1 MKKLFYGLAPLS
13 CQNVFE
19 DLAHANKHI
28 ILFLLVGLSL
38 LPMQSLY
45 AQRITHNFRNT
56 SMSEALTVLAKST
69 KDYHINFMY
78 NELEDFTVTTNV
90 VKRTAP
96 DAIQQ
101 IIGFYPMKMT
111 IDGQNIFVECT
122 QKAPTKM
129 MGRIVDTHHRPVDF
143 ANVALLNVRDSS
155 FITGGVTNENGQFVI
170 PCEARK
176 AIVRVSCVGYHTAYG
191 TYNTGKLG
199 SITLKEATMNL
210 QKVVVKGH
218 QKTFEKSREGL
229 LTNVQGTQLSHA
241 GTANDVLKY
250 VPMVTGKDGN
260 FEVFGKGKPEIY
272 INNRKVQGDQ
282 ELSQLNSSDIKN
294 VELITN
300 PGAKYDGSVRS
311 VIRIRTRRPQGEGW
325 SGTITTKNGFQ
336 HYLGTVDQANLKYRV
351 GGWEFFSNMGYLNKK
366 IYFAQTQNM
375 ETFGEN
381 LWNQDI
387 QIAANARS
395 MDFFAKTGF
404 SWQINDKQSVGAYY
418 TNGELNQRSAIHYLT
433 SSYVGETLD
442 ESYLTDAL
450 SRNKEMPSH
459 HVNLYY
465 NGEVGKLGI
474 DFNMDYIWRKKWHP
488 EDFMENNVSISEVNQ
503 IHSTSDA
510 RRRMVAEKLVLSY
523 PFWKG
528 NVELGNEFTSSRV
541 SNDFSINFA
550 SMGSSSTVSKENNM
564 AVFVQLTQQWDKVG
578 IQAGLRY
585 EHVKFNYWEDGQA
598 KTDQSKTYNNL
609 FPSMSLDA
617 ELGKTQWTLSYSSKT
632 QRPSY
637 EDLDGTVSYV
647 NPLLVE
653 TGNPYLAPMKIR
665 TVELNGAWKSFF
677 WNLSYTY
684 TKDAALNVSK
694 PYGED
699 GKVKLL
705 TMENE
710 PKIQHLQ
717 AFVGSQ
723 QQFGIWQP
731 KLNVGI
737 IKQWLT
743 IDYQNE
749 RKSMGKPHGL
759 LQFQNAIHL
768 PADIWLNLDMQWQF
782 AGYEDNSYM
791 GSASYVNAKLY
802 KAFCKNRFSVSLEA
816 NDMFNKDHYNLT
828 LYTNQVKVFQNNKKN
843 DNRTLWLTLRY
854 NFNTSKSRYKGT
866 GAGNAEQNRL

>member
-38 LPMQSLY
+38 FPMQSLY

-387 QIAANARS
+387 QIAANGRS

-404 SWQINDKQSVGAYY
+404 SWQINDKHSVGAYY

-488 EDFMENNVSISEVNQ
+488 EDFMENNVSTSEVNQ

-564 AVFVQLTQQWDKVG
+564 AGFVQLTQQWDKVG

-665 TVELNGAWKSFF
+665 TIELNGAWKSFF

-749 RKSMGKPHGL
+749 RKPMGKPHGL

-828 LYTNQVKVFQNNKKN
+828 LYTNQVKVFQDNKKN

>member
-1 MKKLFYGLAPLS
+1 MKKR
-13 CQNVFE
+13 
-19 DLAHANKHI
+19 KHFI
-28 ILFLLVGLSL
+28 IMNNNSMLKAILVTMAFCMSL
-38 LPMQSLY
+38 PPIH
-45 AQRITHNFRNT
+45 AQRITHNFHNT
-56 SMSEALTVLAKST
+56 SMSEVLTQLAKSS
-69 KDYHINFMY
+69 KSYHINFMY
-78 NELEDFTVTTNV
+78 NELEDFIVSTNI
-90 VKRTAP
+90 VKKTP
-96 DAIQQ
+96 LDAIQQ
-101 IIGFYPMKMT
+101 VIGFYPIKVT
-111 IDGQNIFVECT
+111 IDGENIFVECT
-122 QKAPTKM
+122 QKTPTKM
-129 MGRIVDTHHRPVDF
+129 MGRIIDTHRRPVDF

-191 TYNTGKLG
+191 TYDTGKLG
-199 SITLKEATMNL
+199 NITLKEATMNL

-282 ELSQLNSSDIKN
+282 ELAQLNSTDIKN

-325 SGTITTKNGFQ
+325 SGSITTQNGFQ
-336 HYLGTVDQANLKYRV
+336 HYLGTVDRANLKYRV
-351 GGWEFFSNMGYLNKK
+351 GGLEVFANMGYLNKK
-366 IYFAQTQNM
+366 IYEATTQNM

-381 LWNQDI
+381 HWNQDI
-387 QIAANARS
+387 NIAASGRS
-395 MDFFAKTGF
+395 IDFFGKTGL
-404 SWQINDKQSVGAYY
+404 SWQINDKQSIGAYY
-418 TNGELNQRSAIHYLT
+418 TNGELNQRSEIHYLT
-433 SSYVGETLD
+433 SSYIDETPY
-442 ESYLTDAL
+442 ESFMTDAE

-465 NGEVGKLGI
+465 NGEVGKLGV
-474 DFNMDYIWRKKWHP
+474 DFNMDYIWRKKNHP
-488 EDFMENNVSISEVNQ
+488 EDFMENNLATNEMNQ
-503 IHSTSDA
+503 IHSTSQT
-510 RRRMVAEKLVLSY
+510 RRRMIAEKLVLSY

-528 NVELGNEFTSSRV
+528 NIEIGNEFTSSRV
-541 SNDFSINFA
+541 SNDFAINFA
-550 SMGSSSTVSKENNM
+550 SMGSSLTVSKENNM
-564 AVFVQLTQQWDKVG
+564 AGFAQITQQWDKFG
-578 IQAGLRY
+578 LQAGLRY

-609 FPSMSLDA
+609 FPSISLDA
-617 ELGKTQWTLSYSSKT
+617 ELGKTQWTLSYTGKT

-637 EDLDGTVSYV
+637 EDLDGTISYV

-653 TGNPYLAPMKIR
+653 NGNPYLSPMKIH
-665 TVELNGAWKSFF
+665 TIELNGAWESFF
-677 WNLSYTY
+677 WNLSYTH
-684 TKDAALNVSK
+684 TKDAVLNVSK

-710 PKIQHLQ
+710 PKIQRLQ
-717 AFVGSQ
+717 AFVGTQ

-737 IKQWLT
+737 TKQWFT

-749 RKSMGKPHGL
+749 RKSMGKPYGL
-759 LQFQNAIHL
+759 VQFQNAIHL

-782 AGYEDNSYM
+782 AGNEDNQYL

-802 KAFCKNRFSVSLEA
+802 KAFCKNRFSVSIEA
-816 NDMFNKDHYNLT
+816 NDIFNKSNYNLT
-828 LYTNQVKVFQNNKKN
+828 LYTNQVKVFQ
-843 DNRTLWLTLRY
+843 DNRKSDSRTMWLTLQY
-854 NFNTSKSRYKGT
+854 NFNTTKSRYKGT